1 MKPFQKF
8 NLDFA
13 NYTISS
19 CLFFFFLI
27 IDFLPLVIVAQIY
40 HPIEELVIFKGILTK
55 EPKAEMESAK
65 TTIRKC
71 LMQVSEMQAFLFLLL
86 ICSCW
91 SISLMNFLFF
101 LCFLI

>member
-1 MKPFQKF
+1 MHPIYELIKDLQMKPFQKF

-40 HPIEELVIFKGILTK
+40 HPIEELIIFKGILTK

-65 TTIRKC
+65 TAIRKC
-71 LMQVSEMQAFLFLLL
+71 LM
-86 ICSCW
+86 
-91 SISLMNFLFF
+91 
-101 LCFLI
+101 